1 MSNKVSIAQATRIIS
16 KAYKNRKRN
25 GGTFK
30 VLMLGPP
37 GVAKT
42 ATARQIAQSVAM
54 PCVEWLLSN
63 KPPEHITGYPY
74 LKDGV
79 MHYAQPVSWPTEP
92 CVLLIDELGQC
103 PIQVQN
109 VAMPVVYEGTNG
121 VHTLPD
127 GTMTIA
133 CANRAED
140 RAGSTVLQTALRT
153 RFDIIL
159 EIEPT
164 KAEWLDWA
172 KAVNA
177 NPFLV
182 AWVEGCLDSV
192 VKFDPKSKDGQRNPR
207 TLEQTGDLL
216 DMYGSDCNNP
226 DLKAVLYGVLPQDDA
241 SGLLAFMETYDQL
254 PLYDDIR
261 DDPDNASVSEE
272 HLSMIAGLLRD
283 NARYV
288 HGAAIVRYIMRYR
301 AECQARLVTALTDN
315 VRKHPEVKA
324 LAETLALD

>member
-1 MSNKVSIAQATRIIS
+1 
-16 KAYKNRKRN
+16 
-25 GGTFK
+25 
-30 VLMLGPP
+30 
-37 GVAKT
+37 
-42 ATARQIAQSVAM
+42 
-54 PCVEWLLSN
+54 
-63 KPPEHITGYPY
+63 
-74 LKDGV
+74 
-79 MHYAQPVSWPTEP
+79 
-92 CVLLIDELGQC
+92 
-103 PIQVQN
+103 
-109 VAMPVVYEGTNG
+109 
-121 VHTLPD
+121 
-127 GTMTIA
+127 
-133 CANRAED
+133 
-140 RAGSTVLQTALRT
+140 
-153 RFDIIL
+153 
-159 EIEPT
+159 
-164 KAEWLDWA
+164 
-172 KAVNA
+172 
-177 NPFLV
+177 
-182 AWVEGCLDSV
+182 V